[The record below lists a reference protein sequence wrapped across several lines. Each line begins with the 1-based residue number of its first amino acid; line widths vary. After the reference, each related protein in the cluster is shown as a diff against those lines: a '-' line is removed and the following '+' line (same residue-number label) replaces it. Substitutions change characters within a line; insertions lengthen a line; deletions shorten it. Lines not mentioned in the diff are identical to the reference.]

1 MTSTRTKRYWGTQR
15 VARVLQ
21 VTPATVASWIDQ
33 GHLKGHKTPTGR
45 RRVASADLAEF
56 LRAHDMLVPS
66 ELLVSRDRPVVVVVE
81 DDPGYLSALVRTIER
96 EAPEVEVIQAT
107 TGMDGLLEI
116 GRVGPDLVVLDYALP
131 DLNAVQVV
139 GRLVDTSKRLTAPV
153 MIVTGGMPANAEN
166 DLRVLGVRAIVNK
179 VDGMGVVIEAMRRAL
194 QSRSCFSQM
203 EWLDSSGAL
212 GPPGLFLRRYE

>member
-1 MTSTRTKRYWGTQR
+1 MAPTRSKRYWGTQR

-33 GHLKGHKTPTGR
+33 GHLKGHRTPTGR

-56 LRAHDMLVPS
+56 LRAHSMAVPN
-66 ELLVSRDRPVVVVVE
+66 ELASARERPIVVLVE
-81 DDPGYLSALVRTIER
+81 DDPGYLKALVRTIER
-96 EAPEVEVIQAT
+96 EAPDVEVVQTT
-107 TGMDGLLEI
+107 TGVDGLLEI

-139 GRLVDTSKRLTAPV
+139 ERLQDTSKRLTAPV
-153 MIVTGGMPANAEN
+153 MIVTGGMPAAAEN
-166 DLRVLGVRAIVNK
+166 DLRRLGVRAIVNK

-194 QSRSCFSQM
+194 QSRKV
-203 EWLDSSGAL
+203 A
-212 GPPGLFLRRYE
+212 